1 MSRVGA
7 DAPGKLMICGEY
19 AVLEGAPAIVAAVGA
34 RGAVRWVPAGSYEA
48 EWPTPEVDAARALA
62 EEALGPVPMDHAVDV
77 MALRKGGRKLGLGS
91 SAAGVAAAAGAV
103 FAYHGHDLDDAA
115 TIDRVLEAAFR
126 GHHAVSPNGSG
137 ADVAAAVLGGF
148 VRFVRHG
155 DDYEARRL
163 PWPPGLVARVVW
175 TGKEARTSDF
185 IEKVRGLATRTPHR
199 HRTLMDDL
207 RDRADEFVGAFERG
221 DAAAVVKAAGRYGDA
236 MAALGEAA
244 DAPIVE
250 AELRRIADLAQAHGG
265 AAKPSGAGGGDVGV
279 AFFPNDDAALAFDA
293 ACAEAGLDVLD
304 IELGAPGVGA
314 LKGARCK
321 TEADS

>member
-1 MSRVGA
+1 MSRIGA

-34 RGAVRWVPAGSYEA
+34 RGAVRWVPEGSYEA
-48 EWPTPEVDAARALA
+48 DWPTPEVDAARALA
-62 EEALGPVPMDHAVDV
+62 EEALGAVPMDHAVDV

-103 FAYHGHDLDDAA
+103 FAFHGHDLDDPAVV
-115 TIDRVLEAAFR
+115 DRVLEAAFR

-148 VRFVRHG
+148 VRFVRDG
-155 DDYEARRL
+155 DDFEARRL
-163 PWPPGLVARVVW
+163 PWPEGLVARVVW

-185 IEKVRGLATRTPHR
+185 IQKVRDLASRTPQH

-207 RDRADEFVGAFERG
+207 AERARAFVEAFEG
-221 DAAAVVKAAGRYGDA
+221 GGAMDVVEAAGRYGEA

-250 AELRRIADLAQAHGG
+250 EELRRIAELAMAHGG

-279 AFFPNDDAALAFDA
+279 AFFASEAAAASFDT
-293 ACAEAGLDVLD
+293 ACADAELDVLD
-304 IELGAPGVGA
+304 LRLGAPGVRA
-314 LKGARCK
+314 L
-321 TEADS
+321 